1 MLFSQRKGYKPV
13 KSVIQKDA
21 IDEALR
27 HGLWDAL
34 YLHLWKNIKYD
45 HYSHYG
51 KVHYS
56 NLCLLFQGYWHGYF
70 KEPLDT
76 LPTSFDSALGEIR
89 NHFFE
94 CEWFGVYDFI
104 EFTAQSAPSEFVE
117 EFVKF
122 CNYVLERELSAYR
135 IVNHQIVEISSKEEV
150 DSIEEAIKNTSK
162 LEGVQSHISS
172 AIAHLSDRKNP
183 DYRNSIKE
191 SISAVESLAKTL
203 TGNEKATLGSA
214 LKIFEEKANI
224 HPALKKSLSELYGY
238 TSDEDGIRHAI
249 LDEPNLTFVD
259 AKFMLVACTAF
270 INYLV
275 GKASQL
281 NIPLK

>member
-1 MLFSQRKGYKPV
+1 MLFSQRKGYKPF
-13 KSVIQKDA
+13 KSVLQKDS
-21 IDEALR
+21 IDEPLR
-27 HGLWDAL
+27 HGLWNV
-34 YLHLWKNIKYD
+34 LHICVWEKIY
-45 HYSHYG
+45 YG
-51 KVHYS
+51 SSSGYVTSS
-56 NLCLLFQGYWHGYF
+56 NLNSLFLRYWDGYL
-70 KEPLDT
+70 KLPLDT
-76 LPTSFDSALGEIR
+76 LPHWFADALKVVR
-89 NHFFE
+89 NYFFK
-94 CEWFGVYDFI
+94 CEWFDVYDFI
-104 EFTAQSAPSEFVE
+104 EFTALNAPENLVKDFVNS
-117 EFVKF
+117 
-122 CNYVLERELSAYR
+122 CNHILERDLSAYR
-135 IVNHQIVEISSKEEV
+135 IVNKQIVEISSKEEIE
-150 DSIEEAIKNTSK
+150 SIEDAIKNTSK
-162 LEGVQSHISS
+162 LKGVQSHISS
-172 AIAHLSDRKNP
+172 AIAHLSNRKKP

>member
-1 MLFSQRKGYKPV
+1 MLFSQRKGYKPF
-13 KSVIQKDA
+13 KSLIQKDA
-21 IDEALR
+21 VDEALR
-27 HGLWDAL
+27 HGLWDSL
-34 YLHLWKNIKYD
+34 HLHLWERVKYD
-45 HYSHYG
+45 YNRYG
-51 KVHYS
+51 KLEYS
-56 NLCLLFQGYWHGYF
+56 NLSSLFQRYQHGYF
-70 KEPLDT
+70 KQPLDT
-76 LPTSFDSALGEIR
+76 LPELFDYALR
-89 NHFFE
+89 DVRTYFFE
-94 CEWFGVYDFI
+94 CKWFEVYDFI
-104 EFTAQSAPSEFVE
+104 EFTVRSAPDEFVDG
-117 EFVKF
+117 FVKF

-150 DSIEEAIKNTSK
+150 DSIEDAVKNTSK
-162 LEGVQSHISS
+162 LKGVQAHISS

-259 AKFMLVACTAF
+259 AKFMLVACAAF

-275 GKASQL
+275 GKASLL